1 MRSAIN
7 VEPVEPTLV
16 IRGTESAREAIG
28 ELRPGMR
35 VIGLTKGQFSML
47 DMIAGLL
54 EQTGPADVTVSTWTI
69 AKSDADRLAVFL
81 TSGMIRSFRLVID
94 RSFPTRYPE
103 YCQTVIGHFGEG
115 AIRMMRT
122 HAKFAMV
129 GNADWRL
136 TCRASF
142 NLNPNPRC
150 EQFDLDDSPQIYGFF
165 DGYVRELEAAVPAG
179 LDVDGGVL
187 HARFKELFETAH
199 EREAATV
206 RAQDWNRRMGGR

>member
-1 MRSAIN
+1 MGQVAPS
-7 VEPVEPTLV
+7 LV
-16 IRGTESAREAIG
+16 IRATEAAREAVG

-103 YCQTVIGHFGEG
+103 YCQAILGHFGAD
-115 AIRMMRT
+115 AIRMLRT
-122 HAKFAMV
+122 HAKFALI
-129 GNADWRL
+129 GNELWRL

-150 EQFDLDDSPQIYGFF
+150 EQ
-165 DGYVRELEAAVPAG
+165 
-179 LDVDGGVL
+179 
-187 HARFKELFETAH
+187 K
-199 EREAATV
+199 
-206 RAQDWNRRMGGR
+206 MGGR